1 MICGLSNCF
10 CGVGSGAAAY
20 SAAITARNPVVI
32 LENDAVL
39 ATGRTVLEAYDR
51 LEVAEATANALI
63 SARRLGEFRPI
74 DDAAVAEIE
83 AAFNVPRK

>member
-1 MICGLSNCF
+1 MP
-10 CGVGSGAAAY
+10 VVPYGAQFENEASV
-20 SAAITARNPVVI
+20 SAAITARNPVII

-51 LEVAEATANALI
+51 LEVAEATANALL
-63 SARRLGEFRPI
+63 AAKRLGDFSPI

-83 AAFNVPRK
+83 VAFNVPRA

>member
-1 MICGLSNCF
+1 
-10 CGVGSGAAAY
+10 
-20 SAAITARNPVVI
+20 
-32 LENDAVL
+32 
-39 ATGRTVLEAYDR
+39 VLEAYDR

-83 AAFNVPRK
+83 SAFNVPRK